1 MNDPIQP
8 ISTRP
13 REVSVT
19 VPLSQALERV
29 KLILFRPFDLG
40 KWFTIGFC
48 AWLAYLGERGG
59 SGFHGGNSFQN
70 HGNRADVSHQF
81 EHARSYVLANLA
93 WIMPLFIALVVLGLG
108 LWILFM
114 WLGSRGK
121 FMFLHCVALNQAEVT
136 VPWNRYAKEAMSL
149 FYFRLALGLIGSVV
163 NLSLLAVIA
172 IPVIMM
178 VKAGAASAAGVMIT
192 AGGFLLIIGAIVVFL
207 VILNLTEDFV
217 VPIMYLRGTKCLAA
231 WRELRGLLS
240 ANIGGIVIYF
250 LFTFVLSLAIAMIL
264 VFVTLITC
272 CTAGCL
278 MAIPY
283 IGTVLLL
290 PVLVFKR
297 SYSAYY
303 FAQYGREYDVFSK
316 V

>member
-59 SGFHGGNSFQN
+59 SGFHGGNSFSN
-70 HGNRADVSHQF
+70 HGN
-81 EHARSYVLANLA
+81 HANAQQQIQHVWSYVVANLA
-93 WIMPLFIALVVLGLG
+93 WIVPVFIALIALGLG
-108 LWILFM
+108 LWVLFL

-121 FMFLHCVALNQAEVT
+121 FMFLHCVALNKAEVT
-136 VPWNRYAKEAMSL
+136 MPWNRYAKEATSL
-149 FYFRLALGLIGSVV
+149 FYFRLGLCVVGWVV
-163 NLSLLAVIA
+163 NLSLLALIA
-172 IPVIMM
+172 IPIIMM
-178 VKAGAASAAGVMIT
+178 VRAGAANVLGVMI
-192 AGGFLLIIGAIVVFL
+192 AVGGLILFIAAVVVFL
-207 VILNLTEDFV
+207 VILSLTDGFV

-231 WRELRGLLS
+231 WRELRGLL
-240 ANIGGIVIYF
+240 AAHIGGFVIYY
-250 LFTFVLSLAIAMIL
+250 LFVFVLGLAIAMIL
-264 VFVTLITC
+264 ILVTLFTC
-272 CTAGCL
+272 CIAGCL

-283 IGTVLLL
+283 VGTVLLL

-297 SYSAYY
+297 SYSLYY
-303 FAQYGREYDVFSK
+303 FAQYGREYDVFGK

>member
-59 SGFHGGNSFQN
+59 SGFNGGNSFSN
-70 HGNRADVSHQF
+70 HGNHTGAQQQF
-81 EHARSYVLANLA
+81 QHAWSYVVANLA
-93 WIMPLFIALVVLGLG
+93 WILPLFIALIALGLG
-108 LWILFM
+108 LWVLFM

-149 FYFRLALGLIGSVV
+149 FYFRLVLGLIGSIV
-163 NLSLLAVIA
+163 NLSLIAVVA

-178 VKAGAASAAGVMIT
+178 VKAGAASVPGVMIA
-192 AGGFLLIIGAIVVFL
+192 AGGLLLFIAALVVFLLIL
-207 VILNLTEDFV
+207 SLTDSFV

-231 WRELRGLLS
+231 WRELRGLL
-240 ANIGGIVIYF
+240 AAHLGGFVIYF

-264 VFVTLITC
+264 VFVMLLTC
-272 CTAGCL
+272 CIAGCL

-283 IGTVLLL
+283 IGTVILL

-297 SYSAYY
+297 SYSLYY
-303 FAQYGREYDVFSK
+303 FAQYGKEYDVFGK